1 MKGHCVVFL
10 RFLKLWG
17 LLLLPLVS
25 LGSSVKQWLSN
36 FLHVVILKVTLKMFV
51 SQFLLHVKLVRI
63 SGCKTHASVVLK
75 ESLGFTFAEILKTSG
90 PGKSVLKLWWALES
104 LEVLLNL
111 IGWPNLTFWVCVGRS
126 QKVRLRIGISSQCS
140 HDADQGPQFE
150 NDYYIKRSEYACER
164 VFYF

>member
-1 MKGHCVVFL
+1 
-10 RFLKLWG
+10 
-17 LLLLPLVS
+17 
-25 LGSSVKQWLSN
+25 
-36 FLHVVILKVTLKMFV
+36 MFV

-111 IGWPNLTFWVCVGRS
+111 IGWPNLTF
-126 QKVRLRIGISSQCS
+126 
-140 HDADQGPQFE
+140 
-150 NDYYIKRSEYACER
+150 
-164 VFYF
+164 